1 MKIVVSL
8 QIEPPR
14 KSIDANELT
23 NFAEATVRAI
33 KPARSKSGAA
43 IGILITRSAEL
54 QRLNRRFRRKNTP
67 TDVLSFPAAAVDAA
81 KAYPFVHMGDIA
93 ISAEIAADNARRLG
107 HSLADEV
114 KILILH
120 GVLHLSGHD
129 HASDKGQM
137 AALETKLRRK
147 FQLPPSLIER
157 TKLKPAPKGKP
168 EPGSGQNSQKSIK

>member
-14 KSIDANELT
+14 KGIDANELT
-23 NFAEATVRAI
+23 DFAEAAVRAI
-33 KPARSKSGAA
+33 KGARSSSGTG

-54 QRLNRRFRRKNTP
+54 QRLNRRFRRKNKP
-67 TDVLSFPAAAVDAA
+67 TDVLSFPAAAIDHG
-81 KAYPFVHMGDIA
+81 KNYPFVHLGDIA
-93 ISAEIAADNARRLG
+93 ISADIAADNASRLG
-107 HSLADEV
+107 HSIQDEV

-147 FQLPPSLIER
+147 FELPASLIER
-157 TKLKPAPKGKP
+157 AG
-168 EPGSGQNSQKSIK
+168 PGRTSRGRKIG